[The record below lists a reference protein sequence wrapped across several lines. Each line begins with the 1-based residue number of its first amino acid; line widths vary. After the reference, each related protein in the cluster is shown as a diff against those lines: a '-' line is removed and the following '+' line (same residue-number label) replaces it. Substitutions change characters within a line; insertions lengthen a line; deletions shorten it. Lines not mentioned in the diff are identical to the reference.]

1 MTLESMVF
9 DYFKACM
16 SPHRDRRVI
25 DSCLYWVRDAVQPI
39 IEGMGYTWTDK
50 TERILIDSCLNFS
63 SSWQVSFLV
72 FFMRRLQGY
81 R

>member
-1 MTLESMVF
+1 MELENLVF
-9 DYFKACM
+9 EYWKAVT
-16 SPHRDRRVI
+16 SPYRHREIV

-39 IEGMGYTWTDK
+39 IEGMGYTWDER
-50 TERILIDSCLNFS
+50 TERVLVDSCLNFS